1 MALNLEDK
9 KAIVTEVAKIAA
21 SSTSAIAADYRG
33 LTVKQMTDLR
43 ARARKQGVYL
53 KVVRNTLARRAME
66 NTEFECLRDALVGP
80 LVLLFSFEDPGAGAR
95 LVRDFVKAHEKFQVK
110 ALALGGK
117 LIPAKGLDAM
127 AELPTKEQ
135 AIAMLMSV
143 MQAPITKL
151 VRTLAEPYAMAVR
164 VMAAVRD
171 QKEQAAK

>member
-9 KAIVTEVAKIAA
+9 KAIVAEVAKIAA

-33 LTVKQMTDLR
+33 LTVGQMTDLR

-53 KVVRNTLARRAME
+53 RVVRNTLARRAMQ
-66 NTEFECLRDALVGP
+66 NTEFECLQESLVGP
-80 LVLLFSFEDPGAGAR
+80 LILLFSFEDPGAGAR
-95 LVRDFVKAHEKFQVK
+95 LVRDFIKANEKFEVK

-117 LIPAKGLDAM
+117 LFPAKQLDVVAQ
-127 AELPTKEQ
+127 LPTKEQ
-135 AIAMLMSV
+135 AISMLMSV

-171 QKEQAAK
+171 KKEQAA